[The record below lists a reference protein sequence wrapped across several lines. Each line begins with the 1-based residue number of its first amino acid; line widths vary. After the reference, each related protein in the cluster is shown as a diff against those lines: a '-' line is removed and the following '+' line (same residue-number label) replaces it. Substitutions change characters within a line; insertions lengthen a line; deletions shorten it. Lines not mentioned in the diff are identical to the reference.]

1 MPVFRRT
8 LWAWTFGVV
17 VALPAAPAGAQAE
30 APVPQSS
37 AEQGI
42 GQDALGQEPAPP
54 AAETTPAPAPVAPAP
69 WAATVELYGFAPIRT
84 TSTISINGIDAYSDV
99 SLSQVLPLIQSVGF
113 VRASIEKGRLGL
125 LTDLSYV
132 RIGGQAARTGPRGLL
147 TGAASVNQSQ
157 GIYDIALRYRFG
169 DREAAIGKPGQY
181 SIIPYAGIRI
191 VDLGLSLEASVT
203 GNGLLGLSKV
213 KEGDFGRTWVQ
224 PLIGTEATLF
234 LTPRLR
240 AFVRGD
246 VGGFGLAGAQD
257 LSGNGQVGL
266 GYAIGNSTDINIS
279 FRYLGLLYDNG
290 AERTGG
296 YDTSQTGVQLGLK
309 VFF

>member
-8 LWAWTFGVV
+8 LWACTFGVA

-30 APVPQSS
+30 APVPQPS

-42 GQDALGQEPAPP
+42 GRDAIGQEPDPP
-54 AAETTPAPAPVAPAP
+54 AAETTPAPAPIAPDP

-99 SLSQVLPLIQSVGF
+99 SFSQVLPLIQSVGF

-132 RIGGQAARTGPRGLL
+132 RVGGQAARTGPRGLL
-147 TGAASVNQSQ
+147 TGEASVNQSQ

-246 VGGFGLAGAQD
+246 LGGFGLAGAQD